1 MSKINVKFNVY
12 SDTPKNKD
20 PDTNSPTLRK
30 YHQIL
35 WSKELPSK
43 DSFELDLSIPKYL
56 HHESDLG
63 NFILSSDS
71 ICHTYSNLKN
81 MKEIISGLSKEELT
95 TFYSLAST
103 IGAYIIFPANR
114 IKNKMTINGARG
126 LNRQIKDR
134 FDLTLLCIKK
144 FYEQKDS
151 PLDEVLKRYDNFF
164 NLFKNFKGY
173 VSFFLLNDLV
183 NEDFSIRF
191 FLPFKNFED
200 NPLPEDLREYLIYKK
215 NVENFIARRNQRML
229 SSTINGE

>member
-1 MSKINVKFNVY
+1 
-12 SDTPKNKD
+12 
-20 PDTNSPTLRK
+20 
-30 YHQIL
+30 
-35 WSKELPSK
+35 
-43 DSFELDLSIPKYL
+43 
-56 HHESDLG
+56 
-63 NFILSSDS
+63 
-71 ICHTYSNLKN
+71 

-164 NLFKNFKGY
+164 NLFKNFKSY
-173 VSFFLLNDLV
+173 VGFFLLNDLV

-191 FLPFKNFED
+191 FLPFKNFEE
-200 NPLPEDLREYLIYKK
+200 NPLPKNLEEYLIYKK
-215 NVENFIARRNQRML
+215 NVGNFISKRNQRML

>member
-1 MSKINVKFNVY
+1 
-12 SDTPKNKD
+12 
-20 PDTNSPTLRK
+20 
-30 YHQIL
+30 
-35 WSKELPSK
+35 
-43 DSFELDLSIPKYL
+43 
-56 HHESDLG
+56 
-63 NFILSSDS
+63 
-71 ICHTYSNLKN
+71 
-81 MKEIISGLSKEELT
+81 MKKIISKLSKEEVT

-144 FYEQKDS
+144 FYEQKNS

-164 NLFKNFKGY
+164 NLFKNFKSY
-173 VSFFLLNDLV
+173 VGFFLLNDLV

-200 NPLPEDLREYLIYKK
+200 NPLPENLREYLIYKK
-215 NVENFIARRNQRML
+215 NVENFIARRNQRMF
-229 SSTINGE
+229 SSTISGE

>member
-1 MSKINVKFNVY
+1 MNKIDIQFNVY

-35 WSKELPSK
+35 WSKVLPTGNL
-43 DSFELDLSIPKYL
+43 FEIDLSIPKYL
-56 HHESDLG
+56 HHESNLG
-63 NFILSSDS
+63 AFTLSSDS

-81 MKEIISGLSKEELT
+81 MKKIISKLSKEEVT

-144 FYEQKDS
+144 FYEQKNS
-151 PLDEVLKRYDNFF
+151 PLDEVLKRYGNF
-164 NLFKNFKGY
+164 LI
-173 VSFFLLNDLV
+173 FLKTLKV
-183 NEDFSIRF
+183 
-191 FLPFKNFED
+191 
-200 NPLPEDLREYLIYKK
+200 
-215 NVENFIARRNQRML
+215 
-229 SSTINGE
+229 T

>member
-1 MSKINVKFNVY
+1 MKKIV
-12 SDTPKNKD
+12 S
-20 PDTNSPTLRK
+20 R
-30 YHQIL
+30 
-35 WSKELPSK
+35 
-43 DSFELDLSIPKYL
+43 
-56 HHESDLG
+56 
-63 NFILSSDS
+63 
-71 ICHTYSNLKN
+71 
-81 MKEIISGLSKEELT
+81 LSKEEVT
-95 TFYSLAST
+95 AFYSLAST

-164 NLFKNFKGY
+164 NLFKNFKSY
-173 VSFFLLNDLV
+173 VGFFLLNDLV

-215 NVENFIARRNQRML
+215 NVENFIFKRNQRML

>member
-1 MSKINVKFNVY
+1 MSKIDIQFNVY

-43 DSFELDLSIPKYL
+43 DSFDLDLSIPKYL

-63 NFILSSDS
+63 KFILSSDS

-81 MKEIISGLSKEELT
+81 MKEIISRLSKEEVT

-134 FDLTLLCIKK
+134 FDLTLLCIKN

-151 PLDEVLKRYDNFF
+151 PLDDVLKRYDKFF
-164 NLFKNFKGY
+164 DLFKNFKGY
-173 VSFFLLNDLV
+173 VSFFLLNVEIGLFSKLSRGNGHLKPDL
-183 NEDFSIRF
+183 FSSEINSQKKGRSCSFTLFSKMVRIYF
-191 FLPFKNFED
+191 FLFA
-200 NPLPEDLREYLIYKK
+200 I
-215 NVENFIARRNQRML
+215 I
-229 SSTINGE
+229 T

>member
-1 MSKINVKFNVY
+1 
-12 SDTPKNKD
+12 
-20 PDTNSPTLRK
+20 
-30 YHQIL
+30 
-35 WSKELPSK
+35 
-43 DSFELDLSIPKYL
+43 
-56 HHESDLG
+56 
-63 NFILSSDS
+63 
-71 ICHTYSNLKN
+71 

-144 FYEQKDS
+144 FYEQKNS
-151 PLDEVLKRYDNFF
+151 PLDEVLKRYGNFF

-200 NPLPEDLREYLIYKK
+200 NPLPENLREYLIYKK
-215 NVENFIARRNQRML
+215 NVGNFISKRNQRML
-229 SSTINGE
+229 SSTING

>member
-1 MSKINVKFNVY
+1 
-12 SDTPKNKD
+12 
-20 PDTNSPTLRK
+20 
-30 YHQIL
+30 
-35 WSKELPSK
+35 
-43 DSFELDLSIPKYL
+43 
-56 HHESDLG
+56 
-63 NFILSSDS
+63 
-71 ICHTYSNLKN
+71 
-81 MKEIISGLSKEELT
+81 MKEIISRLSKEEVT

-151 PLDEVLKRYDNFF
+151 PLDEVLKRYGNFF

-229 SSTINGE
+229 SSAINGERSLNLITLG